1 MRIRLPLG
9 RSLFFASA
17 FLFAV
22 IALLPLRLALDWLG
36 LDERGFAAREAR
48 GSIWLGALSEAQLGG
63 IALGDLQTRL
73 RTLPLLVG
81 RARIDLTRHGETDPF
96 SGAVTVAR
104 NRFGV
109 DDLSARL
116 KLGSAFA
123 PLPLAS
129 LDVTD
134 LTVHFADGGCASA
147 EGMVKATIAGD
158 VAGLPLAGGLSGAAR
173 CDGRAL
179 LLPLVSQSGL
189 AAVNL
194 RLSGDGAYR
203 MEFAVTP
210 SDDAMRDRLLVSGFT
225 LGGNGYTMAATGK
238 F

>member
-1 MRIRLPLG
+1 
-9 RSLFFASA
+9 
-17 FLFAV
+17 
-22 IALLPLRLALDWLG
+22 
-36 LDERGFAAREAR
+36 
-48 GSIWLGALSEAQLGG
+48 AQLGG

-81 RARIDLTRHGETDPF
+81 RARIDLTRYGETDPF
-96 SGAVTVAR
+96 RGAVTLAR

-109 DDLSARL
+109 DDLSASL
-116 KLGSAFA
+116 KLGSAFS

-129 LDVTD
+129 LDLTD

-147 EGMVKATIAGD
+147 EGMVKAVVAGD

-194 RLSGDGAYR
+194 RLSGDGSYK

-210 SDDAMRDRLLVSGFT
+210 SDDAMRDRLLASGFT
-225 LGGNGYTMAATGK
+225 LSGNGYTMAATGK

>member
-9 RSLFFASA
+9 RSLFFTSV
-17 FLFAV
+17 FLFAIV
-22 IALLPLRLALDWLG
+22 ALLPLRLALDWLG
-36 LDERGFAAREAR
+36 FDERGFAAREAR
-48 GSIWLGALSEAQLGG
+48 GSIWLGGLTEAQMGG

-73 RTLPLLVG
+73 RTLPLLAG
-81 RARIDLTRHGETDPF
+81 RARIDLTRHSEADPF
-96 SGAVTVAR
+96 TGSVPMAR

-109 DDLSARL
+109 DDVSAKL
-116 KLGSAFA
+116 KLGSAVG
-123 PLPLAS
+123 PLPLGT
-129 LDVTD
+129 LDLTD
-134 LTVHFADGGCASA
+134 LSVHFADGGCASA
-147 EGMVKATIAGD
+147 EGMVKASVAGD

-179 LLPLVSQSGL
+179 LLPLVSQSGV

-194 RLSGDGAYR
+194 RLSGDGAYV

-210 SDDAMRDRLLVSGFT
+210 SDDAMRDRLLASGFS
-225 LGGNGYTMAATGK
+225 LAGNGYTMSATGK